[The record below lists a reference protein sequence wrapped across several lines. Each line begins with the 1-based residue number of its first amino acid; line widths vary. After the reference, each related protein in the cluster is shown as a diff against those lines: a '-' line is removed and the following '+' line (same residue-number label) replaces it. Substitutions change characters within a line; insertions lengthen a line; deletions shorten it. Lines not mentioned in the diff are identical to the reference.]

1 MGSYSVLGGG
11 VGVEVSNMSPAFS
24 TGMQLQ
30 KPMYIMQEVP
40 KAAQQQVWVHAVP
53 ASNGQVLR
61 PAANPTMLQ
70 AAQPQTVPT
79 VYSAAPRPIVAAQQQ
94 TQPMVF
100 MTQPPGAMRLMQIPG
115 GGVQL
120 QQAQAQQQVVLAPQQ
135 QPQQL
140 QARQPGSEVVYV
152 NVNGVM
158 QQGVMQNG
166 SVHLMNGAAP
176 APAGSMMQV
185 QAAPVQ
191 QAPMTVTVAPR
202 QPGMAAASNGTQV
215 IQLHNGQF
223 QQQQVAVAGQQQVM
237 MQQVVPA
244 GARLV
249 PVSQPAMRPAQLPQ
263 QQMQQQAQRP
273 MMIVMQ
279 PNAGQPQA
287 VQSSA
292 PMGIMMVTGPQP
304 AGMQQAAGARPQQL
318 QMQAPVPAQQLMAR
332 GGAQQTVQPMQ
343 FTNGAAMQQQQRAA
357 AAAAASNGMSMAGA
371 AAAPGSQQASAQ
383 AFRPALAAGAKIL
396 MPGTSVSAST
406 ASLGNK
412 GPAAAG
418 ATGPQQGQL
427 AVPVSNSSNGSGVAV
442 TQPVMVPGSGMQQ
455 QLLLPGANGEM
466 SSPPAPPITPGF
478 VMGAPALAAPG
489 DAKGAG
495 NGAGSS
501 LLALLNG
508 SNNARA
514 ASAGDNSVVR
524 MGVGSQSPSHGVI
537 GSQRSSKDGMGA
549 SRSGTPAPPGSSPP
563 RSQPGTPA
571 RSNSGGGL
579 AAASA
584 AGTTG
589 AAHVG
594 NNKGAVMRLVARSFI
609 ETGIAL
615 EQALTMIQP
624 ADKELLAAAFAAEAA
639 GAPLPGTEPA
649 AAAASRASSG
659 ASETNGVGSMLSGLG
674 VGFGGSVGVRL
685 DSSTTDATTALAG
698 SSNGGKGLFGGEGLS
713 GLSSLSFAEDVSYA
727 NDNNSSNMGSWG
739 FSLFTGSGIS
749 DLNGSTAGLS
759 SLGPADPL
767 LADVAA
773 APAAAAQPAGAPGKD
788 SALAGMLASLNL

>member
-1 MGSYSVLGGG
+1 
-11 VGVEVSNMSPAFS
+11 
-24 TGMQLQ
+24 
-30 KPMYIMQEVP
+30 
-40 KAAQQQVWVHAVP
+40 
-53 ASNGQVLR
+53 
-61 PAANPTMLQ
+61 
-70 AAQPQTVPT
+70 
-79 VYSAAPRPIVAAQQQ
+79 
-94 TQPMVF
+94 MVF
-100 MTQPPGAMRLMQIPG
+100 MQPPGAMRLMQMPG

-166 SVHLMNGAAP
+166 SVHLTNGAAP
-176 APAGSMMQV
+176 APAGTMMQV
-185 QAAPVQ
+185 QAVPGQ

-202 QPGMAAASNGTQV
+202 QPGMAGAPVTAPNGAQM
-215 IQLHNGQF
+215 IQLPNGQF
-223 QQQQVAVAGQQQVM
+223 QQQQVVVGGQQQVM

-273 MMIVMQ
+273 LMMVMQ
-279 PNAGQPQA
+279 PNAAQPPA

-292 PMGIMMVTGPQP
+292 PMGMVMVTGPQP
-304 AGMQQAAGARPQQL
+304 AGMQQAAGTRPQQM

-332 GGAQQTVQPMQ
+332 GPAAAASGPPGVQMQPMQ
-343 FTNGAAMQQQQRAA
+343 FT
-357 AAAAASNGMSMAGA
+357 NGMSMAGA
-371 AAAPGSQQASAQ
+371 AAAPGGPQASAQ
-383 AFRPALAAGAKIL
+383 AFRPALAAGAQIL
-396 MPGTSVSAST
+396 MQGTSVSAST
-406 ASLGNK
+406 ASLGNNK
-412 GPAAAG
+412 TPAAAAG
-418 ATGPQQGQL
+418 AAGPQQGQL
-427 AVPVSNSSNGSGVAV
+427 AVPASNSSNGSGLAA

-455 QLLLPGANGEM
+455 QLLLPGASGEL
-466 SSPPAPPITPGF
+466 SSPPVPPITPGV

-489 DAKGAG
+489 DASSAA
-495 NGAGSS
+495 NAGSS

-508 SNNARA
+508 GTNNASA

-549 SRSGTPAPPGSSPP
+549 SRSGTPAPLGSSPP

-579 AAASA
+579 AAAA
-584 AGTTG
+584 ATG
-589 AAHVG
+589 AAHSG
-594 NNKGAVMRLVARSFI
+594 NNNKGAVMRLVARSFI

-624 ADKELLAAAFAAEAA
+624 ADRELLTAAFAAEAA
-639 GAPLPGTEPA
+639 GAPLPGAEPA
-649 AAAASRASSG
+649 SGASAA
-659 ASETNGVGSMLSGLG
+659 ASETNGVGSMLRGLG
-674 VGFGGSVGVRL
+674 VGFGGGVKRN
-685 DSSTTDATTALAG
+685 SSTTDATTALAG
-698 SSNGGKGLFGGEGLS
+698 SKNGGKGLLGGEGLS
-713 GLSSLSFAEDVSYA
+713 GLSSLSFADDVSYA
-727 NDNNSSNMGSWG
+727 NDNNSINMGSWG

-749 DLNGSTAGLS
+749 DLNGGTAGLS

-773 APAAAAQPAGAPGKD
+773 APAAAAQPAGAAGKD